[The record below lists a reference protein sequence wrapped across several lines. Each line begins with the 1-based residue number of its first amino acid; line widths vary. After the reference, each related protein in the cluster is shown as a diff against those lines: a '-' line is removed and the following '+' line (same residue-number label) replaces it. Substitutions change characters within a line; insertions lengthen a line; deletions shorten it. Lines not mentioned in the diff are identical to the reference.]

1 MKEARDGLGK
11 FDIRY
16 LGNPSLDKIITNF
29 IDKATRLDEV
39 FNRNRLRNSLRMLN
53 HVKDMLSF
61 YLCQSWNS
69 ELSKPDDPTSQGSSN
84 EESESS
90 DTVND
95 RKKRVLKKVTP
106 KKSDNRWTCSH
117 CGRIFIN
124 AESYN
129 KHQNENNL
137 DDRVEIPKVSCM
149 LTKKG
154 TEKKCTSKQTLSLM
168 YRHLAQSHGI
178 SRPATNQ
185 HLRYFESNDGGKTFS
200 SVVFLPLNAPDPDA
214 ATFIDYD
221 NMNSEKSSA
230 MKRNKPSIK
239 VNTKKD
245 SSSEGLK
252 TTRTVKSKERQ
263 DQEEEKGEMNRD
275 KDREDDQDEAQDE
288 ARDEDLFSPLNLVNT
303 EERSPAKSVQLS
315 SKDDDSLSDISRKN
329 SSEGSADKNTDR
341 KRRFDPGNEDEN
353 DVPPVKMSHDEA
365 SDDSSNEAATKKY
378 SVGCQDS
385 FDSSNSEEEDYFD
398 EVEESEP
405 EFEAND
411 ISSDENQLKTPRKLT
426 VKVSSTSPESIKEIP
441 DLCDS
446 DEEETDSEEFTRN
459 RVRNKQKRYAERDV
473 EEEEEEVKLEELPEN
488 SEVISKFTSFLKDA
502 NKSKATI
509 DKTLGILFT
518 LPYSFLRYM
527 TNQDDTFRLN
537 RLLQFQ
543 NTDQFLEIKSP
554 MDWQMSESGETG
566 VENPTK
572 RRAMLK
578 AHAPFREFVLEEL
591 ESADLGTDLESLV
604 RKDKLRSGIDRI
616 ETTLK
621 RRKVWAELERLEKEQ
636 KSERDNLK
644 EGLNPS
650 NNFNV
655 TVAVQKWFASEKFFE
670 LLNKNVSVWEKS
682 FKSGSITPPSK
693 TDFTG
698 FSIFAKFIAGMYI
711 IFLNIW
717 ISVLL
722 RLM

>member
-16 LGNPSLDKIITNF
+16 LGNPSLDKVITNF

-39 FNRNRLRNSLRMLN
+39 FNKNRLRSSLRMLN

-69 ELSKPDDPTSQGSSN
+69 ELSKPDDPTSQGSSY

-90 DTVND
+90 DND
-95 RKKRVLKKVTP
+95 NDGKKRVLKKVTP
-106 KKSDNRWTCSH
+106 KKTDHRWTCSH
-117 CGRIFIN
+117 CGRIFTN

-129 KHQNENNL
+129 KHQHENNL

-149 LTKKG
+149 LNKKG

-168 YRHLAQSHGI
+168 YRHLSQSHGI

-200 SVVFLPLNAPDPDA
+200 TVVFLPLNAPDPDA
-214 ATFIDYD
+214 ETFIDYD
-221 NMNSEKSSA
+221 NMNSEKSSV
-230 MKRNKPSIK
+230 MKKNKPSIK
-239 VNTKKD
+239 ANTKKD

-263 DQEEEKGEMNRD
+263 DPEEEKEEMNRD

-288 ARDEDLFSPLNLVNT
+288 ARDEDLFIPLNLVNT
-303 EERSPAKSVQLS
+303 EARSPAKSGVS
-315 SKDDDSLSDISRKN
+315 SNDDDGLSDISRKN
-329 SSEGSADKNTDR
+329 SSEGSAVKNTDR

-353 DVPPVKMSHDEA
+353 DVPPVKISHDEA

-385 FDSSNSEEEDYFD
+385 FESSNSKEEEEDFD
-398 EVEESEP
+398 EVEESES
-405 EFEAND
+405 EFEDDD
-411 ISSDENQLKTPRKLT
+411 ISLDENQLKTPRKLT
-426 VKVSSTSPESIKEIP
+426 VKVSSTSPESIKELP

-446 DEEETDSEEFTRN
+446 DEEETDSEEFTKN

-473 EEEEEEVKLEELPEN
+473 EEEEEEVKLEELPGN

-502 NKSKATI
+502 NKSTSTI
-509 DKTLGILFT
+509 DKAIRILFT
-518 LPYSFLRYM
+518 LPYSFLSYM
-527 TNQDDTFRLN
+527 TKQDSTFRLN

-554 MDWQMSESGETG
+554 MDWQMSESGESG
-566 VENPTK
+566 VENPMK

-578 AHAPFREFVLEEL
+578 THASFREFALDEL

-604 RKDKLRSGIDRI
+604 RKDKLRSGIERI
-616 ETTLK
+616 EMTLK
-621 RRKVWAELERLEKEQ
+621 RRRVWAELDRLEKEQ

-644 EGLNPS
+644 EGLNPN

-655 TVAVQKWFASEKFFE
+655 TVAVQKWFASKKFFE
-670 LLNKNVSVWEKS
+670 LLNKNLSIWEKS

-698 FSIFAKFIAGMYI
+698 FSTFAKFTAGMYI
-711 IFLNIW
+711 IFLD
-717 ISVLL
+717 
-722 RLM
+722 